1 MPFTTAFFVQVERH
15 MLPTLKD
22 VPCAVQQHQ
31 DIIAVSYEARAL
43 GVTKHMPPAQV
54 RQKYPTVKLVHVA
67 QRGTSGKVTYRN
79 YRQACKVT
87 RSSTAHAVLL
97 PTHSIFTLVAAHCSL
112 LEKASID
119 EAYLAPT
126 LAELAP
132 YLTPAALRA
141 LPGSAKQHQQQ
152 QQQQQQQPVVDELA
166 EALLDAGAA
175 FALHIQSTLRDSL
188 QYQCSV
194 GVAENKLLAKLATAE
209 AKPAGVFA
217 LQRRRVTASLNETP
231 ATALPGCGP
240 DSATGAAF
248 KHAGVRCIADLRRA
262 DVEAIVRQ
270 AEAGLLCA
278 SVSDTLLD
286 AVYEACSPRQ
296 GGTLWGSANA
306 GGRPPLVETLRGWG
320 IGSDAAPVKRKP
332 PGESGTS
339 AQAYPLAHT
348 LSVACVA
355 YTLPVKPWQ
364 CAEISEHLTTLAEDL
379 LERAE

>member
-270 AEAGLLCA
+270 AEAG
-278 SVSDTLLD
+278 
-286 AVYEACSPRQ
+286 

>member
-1 MPFTTAFFVQVERH
+1 

-43 GVTKHMPPAQV
+43 GVTKHMPPTQV

-79 YRQACKVT
+79 YRQASKVIRT
-87 RSSTAHAVLL
+87 STAHTVLL
-97 PTHSIFTLVAAHCSL
+97 PTHVVMLLTASLSCTIHPPQSIFTLVAAHCSL

-132 YLTPAALRA
+132 YLAPAALA
-141 LPGSAKQHQQQ
+141 ALQGLPGSAKQHQH
-152 QQQQQQQPVVDELA
+152 QQQQQPVSDELA

-175 FALHIQSTLRDSL
+175 FALHIQTALRDSL

-217 LQRRRVTASLNETP
+217 LQRRRVTAFLNETP
-231 ATALPGCGP
+231 VTALPGCGP

-248 KHAGVRCIADLRRA
+248 KHAGVQCIADLQRA

-270 AEAGLLCA
+270 AEAVVSDFLLCK
-278 SVSDTLLD
+278 
-286 AVYEACSPRQ
+286 
-296 GGTLWGSANA
+296 GS
-306 GGRPPLVETLRGWG
+306 
-320 IGSDAAPVKRKP
+320 
-332 PGESGTS
+332 
-339 AQAYPLAHT
+339 
-348 LSVACVA
+348 C
-355 YTLPVKPWQ
+355 
-364 CAEISEHLTTLAEDL
+364 
-379 LERAE
+379 